1 MAHNRL
7 YTNQGEGPN
16 WVIRDRV
23 EPTAGQATGAVPRSG
38 SFQSM
43 SGLMPSFPPKLSPTA
58 RRPRAASCAMR
69 TDAPV
74 PHGDL
79 STARSVEDGV
89 AGIGS
94 GSFRLVAPHHVAGA
108 RNPRVLGTHGIR
120 RVLRGARGRV
130 D

>member
-43 SGLMPSFPPKLSPTA
+43 SGLMPSFPAKAVADREAPA
-58 RRPRAASCAMR
+58 RRQ
-69 TDAPV
+69 
-74 PHGDL
+74 
-79 STARSVEDGV
+79 
-89 AGIGS
+89 
-94 GSFRLVAPHHVAGA
+94 
-108 RNPRVLGTHGIR
+108 
-120 RVLRGARGRV
+120 LRHAH
-130 D
+130 